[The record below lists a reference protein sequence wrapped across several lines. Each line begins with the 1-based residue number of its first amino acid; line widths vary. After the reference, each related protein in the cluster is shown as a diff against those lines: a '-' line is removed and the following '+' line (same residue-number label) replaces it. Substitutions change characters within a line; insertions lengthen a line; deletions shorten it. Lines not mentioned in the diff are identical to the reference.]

1 MYIVVEG
8 HDLAGKG
15 VFINKLK
22 TLYGRHKS
30 EPLIVT
36 EPYMGHPTGV
46 AIRQFLAEKHTN
58 SEELYRLYR
67 ENRNYL
73 WLDIIRPALQ
83 QGKMVISDRN
93 YLSSM
98 VYQEKMGMMN
108 VMNHNN
114 ENIPDM
120 LYLITTDHETYLERL
135 KKKKG
140 LEVIEKA
147 LAKKENFDHLVRR
160 YSEAAKLIDRLTRT
174 MVINVKG

>member
-8 HDLAGKG
+8 HDMAGKG
-15 VFINKLK
+15 VFINKLNLIM
-22 TLYGRHKS
+22 TR
-30 EPLIVT
+30 ENNPPLIVT
-36 EPYMGHPTGV
+36 EPYMDHPTGV
-46 AIRQFLAEKHTN
+46 AIRKFLAEKHTD

-73 WLDIIRPALQ
+73 WLSIIRPALQ
-83 QGKMVISDRN
+83 QGKTVISDRN

-98 VYQEKMGMMN
+98 VYQEKMGMMT
-108 VMNHNN
+108 VMNHNG
-114 ENIPDM
+114 ENLPDM
-120 LYLITTDHETYLERL
+120 LYVITTDHETYLDRL

-140 LEVIEKA
+140 LEVIERA